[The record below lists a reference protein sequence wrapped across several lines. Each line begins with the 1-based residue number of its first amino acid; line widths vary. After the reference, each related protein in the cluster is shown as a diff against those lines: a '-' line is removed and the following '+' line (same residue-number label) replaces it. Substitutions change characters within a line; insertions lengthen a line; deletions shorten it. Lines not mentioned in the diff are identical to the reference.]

1 MRNFPGSYM
10 CARRV
15 VVAGLAVA
23 WFAVLSVGTTH
34 ALPIVIDDFSAPA
47 PQAAYAI
54 SIAHPD
60 PTLIETPDPSLLS
73 IMAGERDL
81 LVDVD
86 GISGPVSATGTIG
99 GGTYMFGTVGMGASA
114 TLQYD
119 GLDTSPGGDIHT
131 PSAILVNSEGL
142 GGADLT
148 DSGTNV
154 GIRLDF
160 LFIDGGAGT
169 VLGIEVEAHSTTGVA
184 TFSADIPH
192 DPAPSSY
199 LVPFAAF
206 TDPAVLAGATSLEI
220 TLNPTAVHDV
230 DFELDY
236 IGVEIP
242 EPHSLALLAGGMLPL
257 VGRRRRIV

>member
-1 MRNFPGSYM
+1 MRNFPCSYM

-23 WFAVLSVGTTH
+23 WFAALSVGTTH
-34 ALPIVIDDFSAPA
+34 ALPIVIDDFSLADPHV
-47 PQAAYAI
+47 AYAI
-54 SIAHPD
+54 NIVDPD
-60 PTLIETPDPSLLS
+60 PTLIETPDPGLLS
-73 IMAGERDL
+73 IMGGERDL

-86 GISGPVSATGTIG
+86 GVSGPVSATGTVG
-99 GGTYMFGTVGMGASA
+99 DGTYMFGTVGMGASA

-119 GLDTSPGGDIHT
+119 GVDADIVG
-131 PSAILVNSEGL
+131 PPAMLVNSEGL
-142 GGADLT
+142 GGIDLT
-148 DSGTNV
+148 DGGTNV

-169 VLGIEVEAHSTTGVA
+169 LLGIEVEAHSTTGVA

-206 TDPAVLAGATSLEI
+206 TDPTVLAAATSLEI

-242 EPHSLALLAGGMLPL
+242 EPHSLTLLAGGMLPL